1 MLFRSM
7 VKETILIIARK
18 IILKKFLNLPL
29 WYYETDHTLKKFS
42 IFFLFAKNFAFLT
55 ILVITALLMNS
66 HLTFFLKFNYLYTF
80 YTVIYIITCPCTVK
94 MFQLGNLLVHFER
107 KVFAFGNL
115 FCGRNCLNEK
125 L

>member
-1 MLFRSM
+1 
-7 VKETILIIARK
+7 
-18 IILKKFLNLPL
+18 
-29 WYYETDHTLKKFS
+29 
-42 IFFLFAKNFAFLT
+42 
-55 ILVITALLMNS
+55 MNS

-125 L
+125 LLLSEVFSEKMKIYFSF